1 MTENL
6 GARKEYVNP
15 KKSADVVLV
24 FDVTEMLG
32 GVADGTA
39 FNLSFF
45 NNRYY
50 SEACFQ
56 DSLSYLPSQ
65 SQDYSLISLIY

>member
-15 KKSADVVLV
+15 KKSAGMVL
-24 FDVTEMLG
+24 FFGAAEMLN
-32 GVADGTA
+32 GVTDGIA

-45 NNRYY
+45 NNRYS

-56 DSLSYLPSQ
+56 DSSSYLPSQ
-65 SQDYSLISLIY
+65 SQNCGLISLIY